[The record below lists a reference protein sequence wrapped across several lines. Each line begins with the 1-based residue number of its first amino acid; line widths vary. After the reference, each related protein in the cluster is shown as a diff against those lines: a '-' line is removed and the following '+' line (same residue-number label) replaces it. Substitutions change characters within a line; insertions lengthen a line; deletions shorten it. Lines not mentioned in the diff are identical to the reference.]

1 MSCRGTAADDA
12 IWSIPELGEPKETV
26 QADVCI
32 VGAGGTGTAAAI
44 QAIDLGLKPV
54 VIERLSGYGGSFI
67 GTERMTGLE
76 THFTEADGGVK
87 FAGAYSPDAP
97 YGVKNAINT
106 CLNYHHW
113 IPQHKLYENFFGQ
126 TSETI
131 DWLESHGIQFGGN
144 ISIGV
149 GPKVWH
155 VYDKGDNASPGGYF
169 MQCFGAEAE
178 KLGVQAYFNTFG
190 RKLVVE
196 DGKVKGV
203 LAEKEN
209 GDVLKVEAPVVMIAT
224 GGYANNSEFLYAV
237 SETKNANIQA
247 LGMDCRAGDGIK
259 MAKDAGA
266 EMAEGLGTVMW
277 CGPVTIGAVTATWTT
292 DAYSAGVQPTLWLN
306 ESGSRF
312 CQEDLWLDDFAG
324 AGICVRNQEKTFALF
339 TEADMLRWEAEGPD
353 GQVFSFGTPGTPLAK
368 AREVLDKAEGCHV
381 GDSLEAVCK
390 EVGLDPAAVKAT
402 VDQYNGYCEAAAG
415 LDGDDTSADEEFG
428 KRAKYLHKMD
438 EGPYW
443 LCETADGF
451 YTTCGGIKVNEKT
464 QVLDQDGQVIVG
476 LYAGGSDAGGLYG
489 DSYDVKFAPGSQ
501 AAWAVNS
508 GRLAMK
514 DAQELL
520 ASASFLRASQRGQ
533 APLGRP
539 ALSSRLALRPP
550 PWSASRSPGTHR
562 APGLF
567 EPGAS
572 PGSRARCAPTGRRP
586 RRDERGFGGPYAR

>member
-1 MSCRGTAADDA
+1 MSESTSNLSRRSFLAGAGILTAGFAGAALTGCGPQQSTSAAADAPTAGADAGAASTSAADDA

-26 QADVCI
+26 KADVCI

-44 QAIDLGLKPV
+44 QAVDLGLKPV

-67 GTERMTGLE
+67 GTEGMTGLE

-113 IPQHKLYENFFGQ
+113 IPQHQLYENFFGQ

-131 DWLESHGIQFGGN
+131 DWLEGHGIVFEGN

-169 MQCFGAEAE
+169 MQCFGEEAE
-178 KLGVQAYFNTFG
+178 KLGIEAHFNTFG
-190 RKLVVE
+190 RKLLVE
-196 DGKVKGV
+196 DGKVAGV

-266 EMAEGLGTVMW
+266 DMAEGLGTVMW

-306 ESGSRF
+306 EKGARF
-312 CQEDLWLDDFAG
+312 CKEDL
-324 AGICVRNQEKTFALF
+324 
-339 TEADMLRWEAEGPD
+339 
-353 GQVFSFGTPGTPLAK
+353 
-368 AREVLDKAEGCHV
+368 
-381 GDSLEAVCK
+381 
-390 EVGLDPAAVKAT
+390 
-402 VDQYNGYCEAAAG
+402 
-415 LDGDDTSADEEFG
+415 
-428 KRAKYLHKMD
+428 
-438 EGPYW
+438 
-443 LCETADGF
+443 
-451 YTTCGGIKVNEKT
+451 
-464 QVLDQDGQVIVG
+464 
-476 LYAGGSDAGGLYG
+476 
-489 DSYDVKFAPGSQ
+489 
-501 AAWAVNS
+501 
-508 GRLAMK
+508 
-514 DAQELL
+514 
-520 ASASFLRASQRGQ
+520 
-533 APLGRP
+533 
-539 ALSSRLALRPP
+539 
-550 PWSASRSPGTHR
+550 
-562 APGLF
+562 
-567 EPGAS
+567 
-572 PGSRARCAPTGRRP
+572 
-586 RRDERGFGGPYAR
+586 

>member
-1 MSCRGTAADDA
+1 MSASTNNLSRRSFLAGAGILTAGFAGAALTGCGPQQTKEGAADAPAEGAETSAAAGNAADDA

-67 GTERMTGLE
+67 GTEGMTGLE

-131 DWLESHGIQFGGN
+131 DWLEGHGIQFEGN

-312 CQEDLWLDDFAG
+312 CKEDLWLDDFAV

-339 TEADMLRWEAEGPD
+339 TEADMLRWETDGPD

-368 AREVLDKAEGCHV
+368 AREVLEKAEGCHV
-381 GDSLEAVCK
+381 GDTLEDVCK
-390 EVGLDPAAVKAT
+390 EVGLDVAAVKAT
-402 VDQYNGYCEAAAG
+402 LEQYNGYCDVAVG

-438 EGPYW
+438 AGPYW

-464 QVLDQDGQVIVG
+464 QVLDKDGQVIVG

-489 DSYDVKFAPGSQ
+489 DSYDVKFAPSSQ

-514 DAQELL
+514 DAAELL
-520 ASASFLRASQRGQ
+520 A
-533 APLGRP
+533 
-539 ALSSRLALRPP
+539 
-550 PWSASRSPGTHR
+550 
-562 APGLF
+562 
-567 EPGAS
+567 
-572 PGSRARCAPTGRRP
+572 
-586 RRDERGFGGPYAR
+586 